1 MRAGFDNRWR
11 MGQMP
16 WSVARD
22 AVRRFFTAPWRSA
35 AAAMALAVA
44 AMAGSAVTDRVYA
57 APPGSNEIRIGNTA
71 PYTGPAS
78 AYGVIAK
85 VIAAYLDKVN
95 AEGGINGRKVNL
107 ITYDDAYEPTKTL
120 DLTRKL
126 VEEDQVLHFGDHRYE
141 HERRD
146 PALFEFKKGPAAFCL
161 VGRSGLGPAARL
173 SMDHGFRQATR
184 LKLKFMRSICWRTIL
199 AARSPSFIRTT
210 GWARNT

>member
-1 MRAGFDNRWR
+1 

-16 WSVARD
+16 GSVAWD
-22 AVRRFFTAPWRSA
+22 AVRRFFTAPWRS
-35 AAAMALAVA
+35 AAMALAVA

-95 AEGGINGRKVNL
+95 AEGGINGRKINL

-120 DLTRKL
+120 DMTRKL
-126 VEEDQVLHFGDHRYE
+126 VEEDQVLLTLATIGTNTNAAIQPYLNSKKVPQLF
-141 HERRD
+141 
-146 PALFEFKKGPAAFCL
+146 ALSGAAPGTSRATFHGPWASC
-161 VGRSGLGPAARL
+161 
-173 SMDHGFRQATR
+173 QATR
-184 LKLKFMRSICWRTIL
+184 LKLKFMRSICWRTIP

>member
-1 MRAGFDNRWR
+1 
-11 MGQMP
+11 
-16 WSVARD
+16 
-22 AVRRFFTAPWRSA
+22 
-35 AAAMALAVA
+35 MALVVA
-44 AMAGSAVTDRVYA
+44 AMAGSAFGQGVA

-107 ITYDDAYEPTKTL
+107 ITYDDAYEPTKTM
-120 DLTRKL
+120 DDDPQACRGGPGSS
-126 VEEDQVLHFGDHRYE
+126 HFGDHRYE

-161 VGRSGLGPAARL
+161 VGRSGLGPAARV
-173 SMDHGFRQATR
+173 SMDHG
-184 LKLKFMRSICWRTIL
+184 LL
-199 AARSPSFIRTT
+199 AELR
-210 GWARNT
+210 G